1 MNDKDAY
8 QGTVEEIIY
17 QNEDNGYAIFD
28 LDAGDEGFITC
39 VGTLPFLKRGE
50 ILIVSGIWVNH
61 PSYGP
66 QLKVKLFQRV
76 EPESKDTI
84 LTYLSSGV
92 VRGIGRAT
100 AEKIVDR
107 FGEESLRV
115 IVDTPERLAEI
126 KGITVEKAMKI
137 SENYMAI
144 YDKEQLI
151 LFLQKFSISASYAV
165 KLYDLLGKKAV
176 EMIQENPYI
185 LCEKI
190 RGISFKTAD
199 MVASKAGG
207 AQNSVHRI
215 KSGIKYILT
224 HYAGSEGHTYLKRET
239 LIALTVR
246 MLNVDALEAENAL
259 IKLLSDQE
267 LICKKIDDSDGIFL
281 PALYHAEFVI
291 AMCIQQ
297 LLQSGEKEQAKDA
310 KAEIEKT
317 EKEMGVTLAEKQREA
332 ALCALSSGVTVITG
346 GPGTGKTTTINFI
359 IKLLEKSGNKI
370 ALAAPTGRAA
380 KRMTELCGRDAKTIH
395 RLLEVGFT
403 DDDELRE
410 YIRES
415 VEPLEEDVVIID
427 EVSMVDAILMGS
439 LLSAIK
445 PGGRVVLV
453 GDSDQ
458 LPSVGAGN
466 VLSDIIAS
474 GTVPTVRLDTV
485 FRQAEE
491 SMIVVNAH
499 RINMGEYP
507 ILNKKDKDF
516 FFVETA
522 DIQKT
527 AVTLTDLVYRRL
539 PNAYGLDPMSDIQVI
554 TPMKKT
560 QTGVYALNAALQNLL
575 NPEEIGKREC
585 AFQNRILREGDKVM
599 QIKNNYELQW
609 RKMDSGEEGAGVY
622 NGDMGRIY
630 EVKNTAIT
638 ILFDDGKLVTYENAL
653 LDEIELAYAITVHK
667 SQGSEFKTVVI
678 PIFWG
683 TEKLFSRNLLYTAV
697 TRAREMVIL
706 VGQKSALIK
715 MVDNDYEAKR
725 YSSLRWQLLEGKTN
739 EPHRL

>member
-8 QGTVEEIIY
+8 QGTVDEIIY

-28 LDAGDEGFITC
+28 LDAGDEGLITC
-39 VGTLPFLKRGE
+39 VGTLPFIKCGE
-50 ILIVSGIWVNH
+50 ILIVSGTWVNH
-61 PSYGP
+61 PSYGE
-66 QLKVKLFQRV
+66 QLKLRFYQRV

-126 KGITVEKAMKI
+126 KGITIEKAMKI

-151 LFLQKFSISASYAV
+151 LFLQKYGISASYAV
-165 KLYDLLGKKAV
+165 KVYDLLGKNAV
-176 EMIQENPYI
+176 EMIKENPYI
-185 LCEKI
+185 LCERI

-207 AQNSVHRI
+207 APNSVFRI

-224 HYAGSEGHTYLKRET
+224 YYAASEGHTYLKRDT
-239 LIALTVR
+239 LISMAVR
-246 MLNVDALEAENAL
+246 MLGVDALEAENAL
-259 IKLLSDQE
+259 IKLLSDNE
-267 LICKKIDDSDGIFL
+267 LVCRKIEDTDCVFM
-281 PALYHAEFVI
+281 PALYHAEFVV
-291 AMCIQQ
+291 AMCIKE
-297 LLQSGEKEQAKDA
+297 LLAGGGQEHVKDA
-310 KAEIEKT
+310 ETEIEKT
-317 EKEMGVTLAEKQREA
+317 EKETGIVLAEKQREA

-359 IKLLEKSGNKI
+359 IKLFEKSKKKI

-380 KRMTELCGRDAKTIH
+380 KRMTELSGREAKTIH

-410 YIRES
+410 YVRES
-415 VEPLEEDVVIID
+415 AEPLEEDVVIID
-427 EVSMVDAILMGS
+427 EVSMVDAILMSS

-445 PGGRVVLV
+445 PGGRVILV

-474 GTVPTVRLDTV
+474 GVVPTVSLNTV

-499 RINMGEYP
+499 KINLGEYP
-507 ILNKKDKDF
+507 ILNKKGKDF
-516 FFVETA
+516 FFVEAEDTN
-522 DIQKT
+522 KT
-527 AVTLTDLVYRRL
+527 AVMLTDLVCRRL
-539 PNAYGLDPMSDIQVI
+539 PNAYGLDPMTDIQVI
-554 TPMKKT
+554 SPMKKT
-560 QTGVYALNAALQNLL
+560 QTGVYAINTALQSLL
-575 NPEEIGKREC
+575 NPEETGKSER

-609 RKMDSGEEGAGVY
+609 KKIDSGEEGSGVY

-630 EVKNTAIT
+630 EIKNTSVT
-638 ILFDDGKLVTYENAL
+638 ILYDDGKLVNYENAL
-653 LDEIELAYAITVHK
+653 LDEIELAYAVTVHK

-697 TRAREMVIL
+697 TRAREMVVL
-706 VGQKSALIK
+706 VGQKAALKK

-725 YSSLRWQLLEGKTN
+725 FSGLRWQLLEEGKA
-739 EPHRL
+739 